1 MNKPNATGVRAGS
14 PKNTSA
20 GKIRSIDGPRVPLG
34 GGAAKRGDVGHNDI
48 VNKGR

>member
-20 GKIRSIDGPRVPLG
+20 GKIKSITGPRIPLSSG
-34 GGAAKRGDVGHNDI
+34 TASHKHHNN
-48 VNKGR
+48 VTNS